1 MASVSDTVE
10 QRGNR
15 YGGMEDNAILT
26 QTLMDTVLEA
36 AHESGQELSPVHK
49 ECLHMIFH
57 KVSRMAIG
65 DQWYTDNPHD
75 IGGYAKLIETHIE
88 EKLGEVKL

>member
-1 MASVSDTVE
+1 MSNVQDTVK

-15 YGGMEDNAILT
+15 YGSMEANAVLT
-26 QTLMDTVLEA
+26 QRLMYEVLA
-36 AHESGQELSPVHK
+36 ASHENGQELSPVHK

-65 DQWYTDNPHD
+65 DQWYSDNPHD
-75 IGGYAKLIETHIE
+75 IGGYAKLIEDHIKQ
-88 EKLGEVKL
+88 KLSEDE